1 MGKASQLVVGGGS
14 QGGPEAAGK
23 EWERRRFPASNHQLP
38 TTLLRTNLGLVPSF
52 TARYHELTKY
62 RPETIDRLGGVRW
75 EEQPEPFKDVP
86 EGHHIDL
93 VPHLKALFA
102 VEGAAEEDAPA
113 IASDGTGEILPVLAR
128 LAHGTLGLTA
138 RLSGG
143 GPGDIFLRA
152 SPSAGG
158 LYPTELY
165 FAVRAFPDLPAGVY
179 HYHARRSALVPVWEG
194 DFSADLKHHFLGHP
208 AVAAALAD
216 SAGFVALFTGIYA
229 RSAWRYKERAYRRI
243 LLDTGHAAANLLELA
258 AASGLD
264 AVPLGGFR
272 DAGIE
277 ELLFLGNKEEFPLLG
292 VALGPRGTLPPVG
305 GQRPGPAPEVAV
317 TRADTED
324 PMMVQQNAC
333 ERIEPG
339 DALRPLVPSP
349 RVADSDP
356 APGMTALNPLPVILR
371 RRSTRRF
378 DAQAPVSL
386 EAALDLLRFAY
397 RSANDGEPLLD
408 RELLGHHV
416 VALAVEGL
424 EPGVYALDPATLSL
438 TPVREGD
445 FRGDLHAV
453 SLGQDLAS
461 DCAFALV
468 HTADMEGLVEAYGD
482 RGYRYACMEC
492 GMIGERL
499 QLRAVQRGLGSS
511 GIGGYYDDLANDLL
525 GLPLSDGILYVT
537 LAGVPGE

>member
-1 MGKASQLVVGGGS
+1 MFHCSI
-14 QGGPEAAGK
+14 AALFYCH
-23 EWERRRFPASNHQLP
+23 FPDFPFPFSIFP
-38 TTLLRTNLGLVPSF
+38 LVPSF

-75 EEQPEPFKDVP
+75 DEQPEPFKDVP
-86 EGHHIDL
+86 EGRHINL
-93 VPHLKALFA
+93 VPHLKAIFA
-102 VEGAAEEDAPA
+102 VEGAGEEDAPDGSPVLA
-113 IASDGTGEILPVLAR
+113 DIGDPGTGILPALAR

-138 RLSGG
+138 RMTGG
-143 GPGDIFLRA
+143 GGNDVFLRA

-165 FAVRAFPDLPAGVY
+165 FAVRAYPDLPAGVY

-194 DFSADLKHHFLGHP
+194 DFSADLRHHFLDHP
-208 AVAAALAD
+208 AVAAATA
-216 SAGFVALFTGIYA
+216 SGFIALFTGMYA

-264 AVPLGGFR
+264 AVALGGFR
-272 DAGIE
+272 DEGLE
-277 ELLFLGNKEEFPLLG
+277 ELLFLGRKDEFPLLG
-292 VALGPRGTLPPVG
+292 VAMGARGTLPPAG
-305 GQRPGPAPEVAV
+305 GQRPGPPPEVAV
-317 TRADTED
+317 TRADPD
-324 PMMVQQNAC
+324 DAMMVQQNAC
-333 ERIEPG
+333 ERITTEEAP
-339 DALRPLVPSP
+339 RPSVPAPPAPSP
-349 RVADSDP
+349 GPV
-356 APGMTALNPLPVILR
+356 ALNPLPVILR
-371 RRSTRRF
+371 RRSARAF
-378 DAQAPVSL
+378 SAAPVSL

-397 RSANDGEPLLD
+397 RVPGDGEPLLD
-408 RELLGHHV
+408 RESLGHHV
-416 VALAVEGL
+416 VVFAVEGL
-424 EPGVYALDPATLSL
+424 EPGVYACDPGTLTL

-445 FRGDLHAV
+445 FRADLHAA

-468 HTADMEGLVEAYGD
+468 HTADIDALVGTYGD

-511 GIGGYYDDLANDLL
+511 GIGGYYDDLANELL
-525 GLPLSDGILYVT
+525 GLPLAHGILYITV
-537 LAGVPGE
+537 AGAPAD

>member
-1 MGKASQLVVGGGS
+1 
-14 QGGPEAAGK
+14 
-23 EWERRRFPASNHQLP
+23 
-38 TTLLRTNLGLVPSF
+38 VPSF

-75 EEQPEPFKDVP
+75 DEQPEPFKDIP
-86 EGHHIDL
+86 EGRHIDL

-102 VEGAAEEDAPA
+102 AEGAGEEDAPDA
-113 IASDGTGEILPVLAR
+113 TRAPRSVASGLEAGILPVLAR

-143 GPGDIFLRA
+143 GGHDVFLRA

-165 FAVRAFPDLPAGVY
+165 FAARAHADLPAGVY

-194 DFSADLKHHFLGHP
+194 DFSADLRHHFLNHP
-208 AVAAALAD
+208 AVAAALDAD
-216 SAGFVALFTGIYA
+216 IPDGRAGCIALFTGIYA

-258 AASGLD
+258 VASGLD
-264 AVPLGGFR
+264 AVPLGAFV
-272 DAGIE
+272 DAGLE
-277 ELLFLGNKEEFPLLG
+277 ELLFLGRKEEFPLLG
-292 VALGPRGTLPPVG
+292 VAIASRGALPPAD
-305 GQRPGPAPEVAV
+305 GQRPGPSPEIAV
-317 TRADTED
+317 TRADIED
-324 PMMVQQNAC
+324 AMMVQQNAC

-339 DALRPLVPSP
+339 DALRDPVPSP
-349 RVADSDP
+349 QGPERGLV
-356 APGMTALNPLPVILR
+356 ALNPLPVILR

-378 DAQAPVSL
+378 TAGDAVSL
-386 EAALDLLRFAY
+386 DAMLDLLRFAY
-397 RSANDGEPLLD
+397 GTAGAPEASGPSDALGRNEPLLD
-408 RELLGHHV
+408 REALGHHV
-416 VALAVEGL
+416 VVFAVEGL
-424 EPGVYALDPATLSL
+424 EPGVYALEPETLTL

-445 FRGDLHAV
+445 FRADLHAV

-468 HTADMEGLVEAYGD
+468 HTADMESLVETYGD

-511 GIGGYYDDLANDLL
+511 GIGGYYDDLANELL
-525 GLPLSDGILYVT
+525 GLPLSHGILYITV
-537 LAGVPGE
+537 AGVPADG